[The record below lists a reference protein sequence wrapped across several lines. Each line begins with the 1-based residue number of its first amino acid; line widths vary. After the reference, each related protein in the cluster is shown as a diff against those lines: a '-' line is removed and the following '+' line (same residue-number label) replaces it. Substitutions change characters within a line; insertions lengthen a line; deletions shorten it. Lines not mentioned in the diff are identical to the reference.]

1 MIVKT
6 TIAMSQAPTK
16 DITISWSA
24 TVPTSSTGVV
34 AVFELR
40 TFLIVIRPVP
50 RASGPTYI
58 SDVALPVA
66 LAATLPQGGCRDG
79 HRQQQT
85 DDDDPKNVLPV
96 LQMLHKSSSIFDRP
110 RLNFAYWCL
119 QKASIALSGPS
130 IW

>member
-1 MIVKT
+1 M
-6 TIAMSQAPTK
+6 
-16 DITISWSA
+16 
-24 TVPTSSTGVV
+24 

-50 RASGPTYI
+50 RASRPTYI

-66 LAATLPQGGCRDG
+66 LAATLPQGGYRDG
-79 HRQQQT
+79 QRQQQT

-96 LQMLHKSSSIFDRP
+96 RRMLHKRSSIFDSP

-119 QKASIALSGPS
+119 QKASVAFEGS
-130 IW
+130 